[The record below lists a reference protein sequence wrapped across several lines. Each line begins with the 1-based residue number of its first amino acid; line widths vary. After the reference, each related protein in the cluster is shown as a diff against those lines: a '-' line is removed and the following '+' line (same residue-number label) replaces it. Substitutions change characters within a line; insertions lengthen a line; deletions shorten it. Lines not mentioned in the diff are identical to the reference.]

1 MTNLKVVV
9 MTKTRFWLAVM
20 DCDVFSADF
29 VLVYLGKSSF
39 RDTTPIPSKPTPIPV
54 DNEVNEHEEPHDNDP
69 NK

>member
-9 MTKTRFWLAVM
+9 MTKIRFW
-20 DCDVFSADF
+20 STDF

-39 RDTTPIPSKPTPIPV
+39 RDTTPIPSKPTPIPI
-54 DNEVNEHEEPHDNDP
+54 DNEVNKHEEPHDIDP